1 MAWNLLE
8 RIINAF
14 KPSEER
20 EQPSDEPQPWLE
32 EDSVEQQP
40 CEEPSSEFEQMAG
53 VAPKQEDWQE

>member
-14 KPSEER
+14 KPSEQP
-20 EQPSDEPQPWLE
+20 EQASEEPQPWLE

-53 VAPKQEDWQE
+53 VAPKQEDWQQ

>member
-8 RIINAF
+8 KIINAL
-14 KPSEER
+14 KPTEQP
-20 EQPSDEPQPWLE
+20 EQPSEEPQPWLE

-40 CEEPSSEFEQMAG
+40 CDEPSSEFEQMAG